1 MQVGASE
8 LFRGSHLH
16 FSGYKSAQA
25 QEWQWK
31 GGGTRDYVCAQ
42 GGPRSVRVY
51 SVTILFYMV
60 RITCGYIFVCS
71 FFLNLILDSIN
82 NHLKK
87 HFIYLYILERERVGE
102 GERVRNI
109 DVREK

>member
-71 FFLNLILDSIN
+71 FFKI
-82 NHLKK
+82 
-87 HFIYLYILERERVGE
+87 
-102 GERVRNI
+102 
-109 DVREK
+109 